1 MCNDGANCCF
11 IESTDDAFID
21 ATCGII
27 DKCYSMINAITREG
41 DFRAGKRDHSG
52 FLSLLAWPLIL
63 QVMEKEVTRAGKA
76 YIDGCHLHFTI

>member
-1 MCNDGANCCF
+1 
-11 IESTDDAFID
+11 
-21 ATCGII
+21 
-27 DKCYSMINAITREG
+27 MINAITREG